1 MITSVKNPRIKEVR
15 LLQSRPKARRDAGV
29 FVVEGIRLAEEAIAA
44 GWRSHLCL
52 YTPDLNPRGSAILE
66 EMRAAGTHVEPV
78 AEHVM
83 KAVSDTQSPQGLLLV
98 IEQQTLPLPHHLQ
111 QLLVLDHIQD
121 PGNAGTLLRTAA
133 AAGFDAVLLTE
144 GSVDPFSP
152 KVLRAGMGAQFRLPV
167 VTLTAAEVVELCRL
181 RQLTIW
187 TASVDTGDSCYET
200 DLSSALAI
208 VIGSEAHGV
217 GAPLQAVSRKLH
229 IPMPGGGESLNAAVA
244 GAVLM
249 FETVRQQT
257 KPSPPR

>member
-15 LLQSRPKARRDAGV
+15 LLQARPKARRDAGV
-29 FVVEGIRLAEEAIAA
+29 FVVEGIRLAEEAVAA

-52 YTPDLNPRGSAILE
+52 YTPDLNERGSALLE
-66 EMRAAGTHVEPV
+66 ELRAAGTQVELV

-83 KAVSDTQSPQGLLLV
+83 KAASDTQSPQGLLLV
-98 IEQQTLPLPHHLQ
+98 VEQQTLQLPQHLQ
-111 QLLVLDHIQD
+111 RLLVLDHLQD

-152 KVLRAGMGAQFRLPV
+152 KVLRAGMGAHFRLPV
-167 VTLTAAEVVELCRL
+167 ITLTSDDVVELCRL
-181 RQLTIW
+181 HQITLW
-187 TASVDTGDSCYET
+187 TASAQTGESCYET
-200 DLSSALAI
+200 DLRSALAI

-217 GAPLQAVSRKLH
+217 GAPLQAASRKLH

-257 KPSPPR
+257 RPSP

>member
-15 LLQSRPKARRDAGV
+15 LLQARPKARRDAGV
-29 FVVEGIRLAEEAIAA
+29 FVVEGIRLAEEAVAA

-52 YTPDLNPRGSAILE
+52 YTSDLNERGSALLE
-66 EMRAAGTHVEPV
+66 ELRAAGTQVELV

-83 KAVSDTQSPQGLLLV
+83 KAASDTQSPQGLLLV
-98 IEQQTLPLPHHLQ
+98 VEQQTLQLPQHLQ
-111 QLLVLDHIQD
+111 RLLVLDHLQD

-152 KVLRAGMGAQFRLPV
+152 KVLRAGMGAHFRLPV
-167 VTLTAAEVVELCRL
+167 ITLTSDGVVELCRM
-181 RQLTIW
+181 RQITLW
-187 TASVDTGDSCYET
+187 TASAQTGESCYET
-200 DLSSALAI
+200 DLRSALAI

-217 GAPLQAVSRKLH
+217 GAPLQAASRKLH

-257 KPSPPR
+257 RPSP

>member
-15 LLQSRPKARRDAGV
+15 LLQARTKARKDAGV
-29 FVVEGIRLAEEAIAA
+29 FVVEGIRLVEEAVAA
-44 GWRSHLCL
+44 GWQSHLCL
-52 YTPDLNPRGSAILE
+52 YTPDQSERGAALLDE
-66 EMRAAGTHVEPV
+66 LRTAGTQVEPV

-83 KAVSDTQSPQGLLLV
+83 KAVSDTQSPQGVLLV
-98 IEQQTLPLPHHLQ
+98 IEQHTLPLPQNLQ

-152 KVLRAGMGAQFRLPV
+152 KVLRAGMGAHFRLPV
-167 VTLTAAEVVELCRL
+167 AMLAAQEVVELCRSREITL
-181 RQLTIW
+181 W
-187 TASVDTGDSCYET
+187 TASVHGGQSCFQA
-200 DLSSALAI
+200 DLRSALAI

-217 GAPLQAVSRKLH
+217 GDPLQVVSHKLH
-229 IPMPGGGESLNAAVA
+229 IPMPGGGESLNAAAA

-249 FETVRQQT
+249 FETVRQRT
-257 KPSPPR
+257 NP